1 MDIDPRQHAGTHPS
15 WKRSLQDTSPV
26 QSSALRFAHDL
37 LPTNLPFPTFSCASE
52 RTRLDPKRVSRWVRN
67 RVSLSNLRSALLK
80 VANIQQGQWCDPAIE
95 IFQPQVSSLTRAN
108 AVQENHHTHCTRMY
122 QVYGEWATK
131 QPPGSLEKWWK
142 VLKISKNGKGPG
154 LSKMISER
162 SRSRVQSQIC
172 TYGSQHFFCVKA
184 KLILIIEGWK
194 TLMWPVCC
202 LRYRIYSMYHSMCS
216 CSSIIPTTQMRRGLM
231 WDEALIALIQPFAGF
246 ILWIGSCRCKCKSH
260 QLRSWQRPS

>member
-1 MDIDPRQHAGTHPS
+1 MT
-15 WKRSLQDTSPV
+15 
-26 QSSALRFAHDL
+26 LR
-37 LPTNLPFPTFSCASE
+37 
-52 RTRLDPKRVSRWVRN
+52 
-67 RVSLSNLRSALLK
+67 LRS
-80 VANIQQGQWCDPAIE
+80 
-95 IFQPQVSSLTRAN
+95 SSLRYLHSCKCCAGKSP
-108 AVQENHHTHCTRMY
+108 HPLY
-122 QVYGEWATK
+122 QDV
-131 QPPGSLEKWWK
+131 PGVRGIGNQTASRILGK
-142 VLKISKNGKGPG
+142 VMKSAKNGKGPG

-231 WDEALIALIQPFAGF
+231 WDEALIALIQPFTGF
-246 ILWIGSCRCKCKSH
+246 SLWIGSCRCKCKSH